1 MVEKYDTVVIG
12 AGPAG
17 TAAASSLKAQGEKV
31 AIVEEDLWGGT
42 CPNRGCDPKKILY
55 AAVEAKAQADLLA
68 GQGLNTQS
76 SIEWSDLMA
85 NKRDYTKQI
94 SPGTHKSMKSNGI
107 ETFTGHAQFV
117 DPHTLE
123 IGQQTVEAQN
133 VIIATG
139 LRPRIPE
146 IKGKEFLQ
154 TSTDF
159 LDLDE
164 MPASITI
171 QGGGYVAF
179 ELAGIASSA
188 GAKVTLIH
196 HNNRP
201 LKAFPEKLVQTLC
214 EQLSEN
220 GVEIILNQ
228 EITEVQ
234 KDSSGYRVK
243 GNDGFDRKT
252 DRVFTAVGRIANVDQ
267 LGLDQIN
274 VEYSSKGVKVNEH
287 LQSDASHIYAIGDSA
302 ASPVPKLT
310 PVAGFEAN
318 YVVEQILGDSKE
330 INYPLVPTIIFSL
343 PKLSQVGVSVQ
354 QAQEDTD
361 RYQVRMTNMEEWIT
375 YKRQHEEQVLV
386 QLVIDQKQ
394 DKVVGAA
401 CLSMEADEMI
411 NYLRLLIKHEYSAAE
426 VGQTLF
432 NYPTTASDIQYLY

>member
-17 TAAASSLKAQGEKV
+17 TAAASSLKAQGQKV

-55 AAVEAKAQADLLA
+55 TAVEAKEQADLLA

-76 SIEWSDLMA
+76 SIEWPDLMA
-85 NKRDYTKQI
+85 NKRNYTKQI
-94 SPGTHKSMKSNGI
+94 SPGTHESLKNNGI
-107 ETFTGHAQFV
+107 ETITGHAQFV
-117 DPHTLE
+117 DQHTLE
-123 IGQQTVEAQN
+123 IGQQTIEAQN

-139 LRPRIPE
+139 LRPRILD

-154 TSTDF
+154 TSNEF

-164 MPASITI
+164 IPESITI
-171 QGGGYVAF
+171 LGGGYVAF

-201 LKAFPEKLVQTLC
+201 LKAFPENLVQTLC
-214 EQLSEN
+214 DQLSEN
-220 GVEIILNQ
+220 GVEIILDQ
-228 EITEVQ
+228 EITEIQ
-234 KDSSGYRVK
+234 KDNASYHVIG
-243 GNDGFDRKT
+243 DDFDKKT
-252 DRVFTAVGRIANVDQ
+252 GMVFAAVGRIANVDQ
-267 LGLDQIN
+267 LGLDQIG
-274 VEYSSKGVKVNEH
+274 VEYSSKGVEVNEH
-287 LQSDASHIYAIGDSA
+287 LQSDVSHIYAVGDSA

-318 YVVEQILGDSKE
+318 YVVDQILGDHKE
-330 INYPLVPTIIFSL
+330 IGYPLVPTIIFSL
-343 PKLSQVGVSVQ
+343 PKLSQVGVTAQ
-354 QAQEDTD
+354 QAEEDTD
-361 RYQVRMTNMEEWIT
+361 RYQVRTVNVEEWIT
-375 YKRQHEEQVLV
+375 YKRQHEKQPLV

-394 DKVVGAA
+394 DQVVGAA

-411 NYLRLLIKHEYSAAE
+411 NYLRLLIKHEYSANE
-426 VGQTLF
+426 VSQTLF
-432 NYPTTASDIQYLY
+432 NYPTIASDIQYLY

>member
-17 TAAASSLKAQGEKV
+17 TAAASSLKAQGQKV

-55 AAVEAKAQADLLA
+55 TAVEAKEQADLLA

-76 SIEWSDLMA
+76 SIEWPDLMA
-85 NKRDYTKQI
+85 NKRNYTKQI
-94 SPGTHKSMKSNGI
+94 SPGTHESLKNNGI
-107 ETFTGHAQFV
+107 ETITGHAQFV
-117 DPHTLE
+117 DQHTLE
-123 IGQQTVEAQN
+123 IGQQTIEAQN

-139 LRPRIPE
+139 LRPRILD
-146 IKGKEFLQ
+146 IKGKDFLQ
-154 TSTDF
+154 TSNEF

-164 MPASITI
+164 MPESITI
-171 QGGGYVAF
+171 LGGGYVAF

-214 EQLSEN
+214 DQLSEN
-220 GVEIILNQ
+220 GVEIILDQ
-228 EITEVQ
+228 EITEIQ
-234 KDSSGYRVK
+234 KDSASYRVI
-243 GNDGFDRKT
+243 GNDFDKKT
-252 DRVFTAVGRIANVDQ
+252 DMVFAAVGRIANVDQ
-267 LGLDQIN
+267 LGLDQIG

-287 LQSDASHIYAIGDSA
+287 LQSDVSHFYAVGDSA

-318 YVVEQILGDSKE
+318 YVVDQILGDHKE
-330 INYPLVPTIIFSL
+330 ISYPLVPTIIFSL
-343 PKLSQVGVSVQ
+343 PKLSQVGVTSQ
-354 QAQEDTD
+354 QAEEDTD
-361 RYQVRMTNMEEWIT
+361 RYQVKTVNMEEWIT
-375 YKRQHEEQVLV
+375 YKRQHEKQPLV
-386 QLVIDQKQ
+386 QLVTDKRQ
-394 DKVVGAA
+394 DKVVGAV

-411 NYLRLLIKHEYSAAE
+411 NYLRLLIKHEYSADE
-426 VGQTLF
+426 VSQTLF
-432 NYPTTASDIQYLY
+432 NYPTIASDIQYLY

>member
-17 TAAASSLKAQGEKV
+17 TAAASSLKAQGQKV

-55 AAVEAKAQADLLA
+55 TAVEAKEQADLLA

-76 SIEWSDLMA
+76 SIEWPDLMA
-85 NKRDYTKQI
+85 NKRNYTKQI
-94 SPGTHKSMKSNGI
+94 SPGTHESLKNNGI
-107 ETFTGHAQFV
+107 ETITGHAQFV
-117 DPHTLE
+117 DQHTLE
-123 IGQQTVEAQN
+123 IGQQTIEAQN

-139 LRPRIPE
+139 LRPRILD

-154 TSTDF
+154 TSNEF

-164 MPASITI
+164 MPESITI
-171 QGGGYVAF
+171 LGGGYVAF

-214 EQLSEN
+214 DQLSEN
-220 GVEIILNQ
+220 GVEIILDQ
-228 EITEVQ
+228 EITEIQ
-234 KDSSGYRVK
+234 KDSASYRVI
-243 GNDGFDRKT
+243 GNDFDKKT
-252 DRVFTAVGRIANVDQ
+252 DIVFAAVGRIANVDQ
-267 LGLDQIN
+267 LGLDQIG

-287 LQSDASHIYAIGDSA
+287 LQSDVSHFYAVGDSA

-318 YVVEQILGDSKE
+318 YVVDQILGDHKE
-330 INYPLVPTIIFSL
+330 IGYPLVPTIIFSL
-343 PKLSQVGVSVQ
+343 PKLSQVGVTAQ
-354 QAQEDTD
+354 QAEEDTD
-361 RYQVRMTNMEEWIT
+361 RYQVRTVNVEEWIT
-375 YKRQHEEQVLV
+375 YKRQHEKQPLV

-394 DKVVGAA
+394 DQVVGAA

-411 NYLRLLIKHEYSAAE
+411 NYLRLLIKHEYSANE
-426 VGQTLF
+426 VSQTLF
-432 NYPTTASDIQYLY
+432 NYPTIASDIQYLY

>member
-1 MVEKYDTVVIG
+1 MVERYDTVVIG

-17 TAAASSLKAQGEKV
+17 TAAASSLKAQGQKV

-55 AAVEAKAQADLLA
+55 TAVEAKEQAELLA
-68 GQGLNTQS
+68 GQGLNTQN

-85 NKRDYTKQI
+85 NKRAYTQQI
-94 SPGTHKSMKSNGI
+94 SPGTHKSMKDSGVQ
-107 ETFTGHAQFV
+107 TLTGHAQFI
-117 DPHTLE
+117 DQHTLE
-123 IGQQTVEAQN
+123 IGQQRVEAQN

-139 LRPRIPE
+139 LRPRIQE

-164 MPASITI
+164 IPERITI
-171 QGGGYVAF
+171 LGGGYVAF

-201 LKAFPEKLVQTLC
+201 LKAFSEKLVETLC
-214 EQLSEN
+214 DQLSQR
-220 GVEIILNQ
+220 GVDIIFDQ
-228 EITEVQ
+228 EITEIQ
-234 KDSSGYRVK
+234 KDGASYRVI
-243 GNDGFDRKT
+243 GDDFSMET

-267 LGLDQIN
+267 LGLDQIG
-274 VEYSSKGVKVNEH
+274 VEYSSKGAKVNEY
-287 LQSDASHIYAIGDSA
+287 LQTNVSHIYAVGDSA

-310 PVAGFEAN
+310 PVAGYEAN
-318 YVVEQILGDSKE
+318 YVVDQILGNNAKIE
-330 INYPLVPTIIFSL
+330 YPLIPTIIFSL
-343 PKLSQVGVSVQ
+343 PKLSQVGVT
-354 QAQEDTD
+354 AKEAEKDTD
-361 RYQVRMTNMEEWIT
+361 RYQVNTVNVEEWIT
-375 YKRQHEEQVLV
+375 YKRQHEKKPLV
-386 QLVIDQKQ
+386 QLITDQKQ

-411 NYLRLLIKHEYSAAE
+411 NYLSLLIKHGYSAKD
-426 VGQTLF
+426 VGETPF
-432 NYPTTASDIQYLY
+432 NYPTIASDIQYLY

>member
-17 TAAASSLKAQGEKV
+17 TAAASSLKAQGQKV

-55 AAVEAKAQADLLA
+55 AAVEAKEKADLLA
-68 GQGLNTQS
+68 GQGLNTQN
-76 SIEWSDLMA
+76 SINWADLMA

-94 SPGTHKSMKSNGI
+94 SPGTHDSLANNGI
-107 ETFTGHAQFV
+107 ETINGHAHFV
-117 DPHTLE
+117 DPHTLKV
-123 IGQQTVEAQN
+123 GQQTIEAQN

-139 LRPRIPE
+139 LRPRILD

-164 MPASITI
+164 MPESITI
-171 QGGGYVAF
+171 LGGGYVAF

-201 LKAFPEKLVQTLC
+201 LKAFPKKLVKKLC
-214 EQLSEN
+214 DQLSEN
-220 GVEIILNQ
+220 GVEIVFDK

-234 KDSSGYRVK
+234 EDNASYRVI
-243 GNDGFDRKT
+243 GNDFDKKT
-252 DRVFTAVGRIANVDQ
+252 DKVFAAVGRIANVDQ
-267 LGLDQIN
+267 LGLDQIG
-274 VEYSSKGVKVNEH
+274 VDYSSKGVKVNEH
-287 LQSDASHIYAIGDSA
+287 LQSDVSHIYAVGDSA

-310 PVAGFEAN
+310 PVAGYEAN
-318 YVVEQILGDSKE
+318 YVVGQILGDHAE
-330 INYPLVPTIIFSL
+330 IEYPYIPTIIFSL
-343 PKLSQVGVSVQ
+343 PKLAQVGVTVNR
-354 QAQEDTD
+354 AQEDTE
-361 RYQVRMTNMEEWIT
+361 RYEVKTVPMEDWIT
-375 YKRQHEEQVLV
+375 YKRQHEKQPLV
-386 QLVIDQKQ
+386 QLVIDQKNDQ
-394 DKVVGAA
+394 VVGAA

-411 NYLRLLIKHEYSAAE
+411 NYLTLLIKHGYSAE
-426 VGQTLF
+426 DVSQTPF
-432 NYPTTASDIQYLY
+432 AYPTIASDIQYLY